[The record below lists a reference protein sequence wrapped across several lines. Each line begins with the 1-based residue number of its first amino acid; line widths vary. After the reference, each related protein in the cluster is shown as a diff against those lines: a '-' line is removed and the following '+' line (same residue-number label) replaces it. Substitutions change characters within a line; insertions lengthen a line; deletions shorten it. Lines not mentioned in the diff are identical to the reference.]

1 MSHISMKMSSFT
13 KNAVTLN
20 SGLLDYLVPSFSLI
34 SWWYLQKEAYC
45 A

>member
-1 MSHISMKMSSFT
+1 MSPLT
-13 KNAVTLN
+13 KNAVTHT
-20 SGLLDYLVPSFSLI
+20 SGLLDYLVPSFSPI